1 MSYFYMNVLNRME
14 VTNQQTL
21 LDLVNSRP
29 AGTPLITVSNHMATY
44 DWLQPAHPRTRRSRS
59 PALPLFRSPALPLSR
74 TSRPRPSPR
83 PLPQPLSFLSLGGRN
98 TRHAAVGRA
107 GGAAL
112 RITDP
117 SIFPATSCSAFHSP
131 SPCSAFHSP
140 TPCSAFHSPNPML
153 CLSLTHP
160 MLRLPVRRIDDPLLW
175 GGQRGLR
182 IRDPKLCR
190 WTLTASEICFTGLLD
205 SYIFRIGKSIPIT
218 RNQGVFQPGMDEALL
233 RLQQGDWLNI
243 FPEARIIQQHG
254 PLPRLKWGL
263 ASLLDR
269 LCPSLPPPILLCV
282 GHSGLERI
290 LPQSYRNN
298 KRPLIPLWNQRVSV
312 VVGEPFS
319 FDLPSLRQQAKQAV
333 RLDTSASAHSTSSSS
348 SSSSSSST
356 DDGCSDSDTS
366 SSSSSSS
373 SSRSMSDSRHTSNAA
388 SDPATFSP
396 DCQQERQTTAAS
408 PAYPLDPTWRPQQ
421 PTFGADALIHS
432 PEVLTQRLQ
441 ELMQRGLRCM
451 CTDEGRGM
459 AEADGGAME
468 LEGHDRQAAAG
479 VTCVCATCVDG

>member
-1 MSYFYMNVLNRME
+1 MLC
-14 VTNQQTL
+14 
-21 LDLVNSRP
+21 
-29 AGTPLITVSNHMATY
+29 
-44 DWLQPAHPRTRRSRS
+44 
-59 PALPLFRSPALPLSR
+59 
-74 TSRPRPSPR
+74 
-83 PLPQPLSFLSLGGRN
+83 LSL
-98 TRHAAVGRA
+98 T
-107 GGAAL
+107 L
-112 RITDP
+112 
-117 SIFPATSCSAFHSP
+117 
-131 SPCSAFHSP
+131 
-140 TPCSAFHSPNPML
+140 PML

-290 LPQSYRNN
+290 LPQSYRNTKRPLIPLWNQRILPQNYRNN

-319 FDLPSLRQQAKQAV
+319 FDLPSLRQQAKQA
-333 RLDTSASAHSTSSSS
+333 
-348 SSSSSSST
+348 
-356 DDGCSDSDTS
+356 
-366 SSSSSSS
+366 
-373 SSRSMSDSRHTSNAA
+373 
-388 SDPATFSP
+388 
-396 DCQQERQTTAAS
+396 
-408 PAYPLDPTWRPQQ
+408 Q

-441 ELMQRGLRCM
+441 ELMQRGLRSEREGIDHRLE
-451 CTDEGRGM
+451 TRAGDSAGEGRIVNEEVREEVREVERKVEADRK
-459 AEADGGAME
+459 AEAGALRRRIENVRAVGSEETRRMYAHMME
-468 LEGHDRQAAAG
+468 QVRQRLEAVVFEAHDRQRRMK
-479 VTCVCATCVDG
+479 

>member
-1 MSYFYMNVLNRME
+1 
-14 VTNQQTL
+14 
-21 LDLVNSRP
+21 
-29 AGTPLITVSNHMATY
+29 
-44 DWLQPAHPRTRRSRS
+44 
-59 PALPLFRSPALPLSR
+59 
-74 TSRPRPSPR
+74 
-83 PLPQPLSFLSLGGRN
+83 
-98 TRHAAVGRA
+98 
-107 GGAAL
+107 
-112 RITDP
+112 
-117 SIFPATSCSAFHSP
+117 
-131 SPCSAFHSP
+131 
-140 TPCSAFHSPNPML
+140 ML

-290 LPQSYRNN
+290 LPQNYRNN

-319 FDLPSLRQQAKQAV
+319 FDLPSLRQQAKQA
-333 RLDTSASAHSTSSSS
+333 
-348 SSSSSSST
+348 
-356 DDGCSDSDTS
+356 
-366 SSSSSSS
+366 
-373 SSRSMSDSRHTSNAA
+373 
-388 SDPATFSP
+388 
-396 DCQQERQTTAAS
+396 
-408 PAYPLDPTWRPQQ
+408 Q

-441 ELMQRGLRCM
+441 ELMQRGLRSEREGIDHRLE
-451 CTDEGRGM
+451 TRAGDSAGEGRIVNEEVREEGREVETKVEADRK
-459 AEADGGAME
+459 AEAGALRRRIENVRAVGSEETRRMYAHMME
-468 LEGHDRQAAAG
+468 QVRQRLEAAVFEAHDRQRRMK
-479 VTCVCATCVDG
+479 

>member
-1 MSYFYMNVLNRME
+1 
-14 VTNQQTL
+14 
-21 LDLVNSRP
+21 
-29 AGTPLITVSNHMATY
+29 
-44 DWLQPAHPRTRRSRS
+44 
-59 PALPLFRSPALPLSR
+59 
-74 TSRPRPSPR
+74 
-83 PLPQPLSFLSLGGRN
+83 
-98 TRHAAVGRA
+98 
-107 GGAAL
+107 
-112 RITDP
+112 
-117 SIFPATSCSAFHSP
+117 
-131 SPCSAFHSP
+131 
-140 TPCSAFHSPNPML
+140 ML

-282 GHSGLERI
+282 GHSGLERRLGAVGGCAMGKGEKGGFVHTPRDSNLLDRLCPSLPLSILLSVGHSGIKWI

-319 FDLPSLRQQAKQAV
+319 FDLPSFVHPTWPLPLINAADPPAELPQQQAAV
-333 RLDTSASAHSTSSSS
+333 DSAVE
-348 SSSSSSST
+348 
-356 DDGCSDSDTS
+356 
-366 SSSSSSS
+366 
-373 SSRSMSDSRHTSNAA
+373 
-388 SDPATFSP
+388 PA
-396 DCQQERQTTAAS
+396 CERGGG
-408 PAYPLDPTWRPQQ
+408 R
-421 PTFGADALIHS
+421 AL
-432 PEVLTQRLQ
+432 LL
-441 ELMQRGLRCM
+441 
-451 CTDEGRGM
+451 
-459 AEADGGAME
+459 
-468 LEGHDRQAAAG
+468 
-479 VTCVCATCVDG
+479 

>member
-1 MSYFYMNVLNRME
+1 MNVLNRME

-44 DWLQPAHPRTRRSRS
+44 DWLPICAPAAPH
-59 PALPLFRSPALPLSR
+59 LPLSR
-74 TSRPRPSPR
+74 FPARAPPLPLSQFPALSHPLPTPSLR
-83 PLPQPLSFLSLGGRN
+83 PLPQPLALSLAGVDR
-98 TRHAAVGRA
+98 RPVAVGRA
-107 GGAAL
+107 E
-112 RITDP
+112 
-117 SIFPATSCSAFHSP
+117 
-131 SPCSAFHSP
+131 
-140 TPCSAFHSPNPML
+140 
-153 CLSLTHP
+153 
-160 MLRLPVRRIDDPLLW
+160 DDPLLW
-175 GGQRGLR
+175 GGQGGLR

-205 SYIFRIGKSIPIT
+205 SYIFCIGKSIPIT
-218 RNQGVFQPGMDEALL
+218 RNEGVFQPGMDEALL

-290 LPQSYRNN
+290 IPQNYRNN

-319 FDLPSLRQQAKQAV
+319 FDLPSLRQQAKEA
-333 RLDTSASAHSTSSSS
+333 L
-348 SSSSSSST
+348 
-356 DDGCSDSDTS
+356 
-366 SSSSSSS
+366 
-373 SSRSMSDSRHTSNAA
+373 
-388 SDPATFSP
+388 
-396 DCQQERQTTAAS
+396 
-408 PAYPLDPTWRPQQ
+408 
-421 PTFGADALIHS
+421 PTFGADALLHS

-441 ELMQRGLRCM
+441 ELMQRGERSERAQGIDHRLETGAGEGEGEAEIVNEERM
-451 CTDEGRGM
+451 EEGRKEVERE
-459 AEADGGAME
+459 AEAAALRRRIGNVMAVGSEETRRMYAHMME
-468 LEGHDRQAAAG
+468 DVRQRLEAVVMEAHDRQR
-479 VTCVCATCVDG
+479 CMK

>member
-1 MSYFYMNVLNRME
+1 MLC
-14 VTNQQTL
+14 
-21 LDLVNSRP
+21 
-29 AGTPLITVSNHMATY
+29 
-44 DWLQPAHPRTRRSRS
+44 
-59 PALPLFRSPALPLSR
+59 
-74 TSRPRPSPR
+74 
-83 PLPQPLSFLSLGGRN
+83 LSL
-98 TRHAAVGRA
+98 T
-107 GGAAL
+107 L
-112 RITDP
+112 
-117 SIFPATSCSAFHSP
+117 
-131 SPCSAFHSP
+131 
-140 TPCSAFHSPNPML
+140 PML

-282 GHSGLERI
+282 GHSGLERAGWGRACWSARHLTLQSAGPPVPLAAPVHPPLRGTQRHQVGGCAMGKGEKGGFVHTPRDSNLLDRLCPSLPLSILLSVGHSGIKWI
-290 LPQSYRNN
+290 LPQSYRNT

-319 FDLPSLRQQAKQAV
+319 FDLPSFVHPTWPLPLINAADPPAELPQQQAAV
-333 RLDTSASAHSTSSSS
+333 DSAVE
-348 SSSSSSST
+348 
-356 DDGCSDSDTS
+356 
-366 SSSSSSS
+366 
-373 SSRSMSDSRHTSNAA
+373 
-388 SDPATFSP
+388 PA
-396 DCQQERQTTAAS
+396 CERGGG
-408 PAYPLDPTWRPQQ
+408 R
-421 PTFGADALIHS
+421 AL
-432 PEVLTQRLQ
+432 LL
-441 ELMQRGLRCM
+441 
-451 CTDEGRGM
+451 
-459 AEADGGAME
+459 
-468 LEGHDRQAAAG
+468 
-479 VTCVCATCVDG
+479 